1 MTAPAWH
8 SSFSRMK
15 QRPHVLV
22 VTPQAVGQTWIDAI
36 EAAAAGRTQLWPW
49 QAAGARYAAERP
61 YAMLAM
67 EMRTGKT
74 LTALHAVGVA
84 DREVRPLLLN
94 EGSTERRAATLR
106 QALAT
111 ESRPIVVVTNGD
123 AVWRGELGEAI
134 AGVSWAA
141 IIIDESHQIKSP
153 TGRKSKWLFA
163 LARKYPHAKRLCLTG
178 TPLAHALAVDC
189 PVLTPSGWRSMGTLR
204 VGDLVVGSEG
214 RPTKVVGVWP
224 QGVKPMYRITFSD
237 GDSIECTGDHLWS
250 VTSRGRDSRGTGPLV
265 LRTDELEKPRPA
277 PRSKDKPGRGTRDSL
292 MDAYGAPR
300 WGVPIVK
307 PVEFEPSVALPL
319 DPYLLGAMLGDGTMG
334 HNLAITSADDEIVEH
349 VRRALPAGYS
359 LTRKD
364 NRVAS
369 RAADYRISSGK
380 RGGSE
385 KGPRR
390 GPKKN
395 PVTVAFEEMGLRG
408 RDSATKFIPPAY
420 LFASRENRLATLQG
434 LCDTDG
440 SVVDSCAVY
449 TTISPHLAEGV
460 RHLAQSLGGYV
471 HTAIEQPRIS
481 RLPQG
486 TTCLSSLK
494 YKLTIRMPECPF
506 RLSRKANKWVPC
518 KRKPRRAIVS
528 IEPVSPKEAQCI
540 TVDAA
545 DGLFVADRFIVT
557 HNSPLDIFG
566 QTRFLDPTVFGTSF
580 PAFRARHMIPDR
592 QFPAR
597 PASRWQLKS
606 AGLATPWKNL
616 DELTAKMD
624 TFTYR
629 VRRADVMA
637 CLPTTTD
644 TIGVT
649 LSPVTLRYYR
659 QLEREMTAAVGD
671 GTVTAANVL
680 TKGIRLRQACG
691 GRAVLDGTKCTV
703 DIDGRAAKAAALKDW
718 LEGLPDDEPV
728 PVFCEFTDDLDAVAQ
743 VADEL
748 GRPYSEVSG
757 RGKTLAEWQCG
768 ETTILGVQTR
778 SGGLGVDL
786 TRANLAVFYSLGWS
800 LAEHEQAL
808 ARLQGVNQKRPVGY
822 YVLTAKGTIDE
833 QVYSAL
839 AERRDV
845 VEAVLGRLTGVK
857 ERGVA

>member
-36 EAAAAGRTQLWPW
+36 EAAAAGRTELWPW
-49 QAAGARYAAERP
+49 QVAGARYAAERP

-94 EGSTERRAATLR
+94 EGSTERRAAALR

-123 AVWRGELGEAI
+123 AVWRGDLGQAI
-134 AGVSWAA
+134 AGVSWSA

-153 TGRKSKWLFA
+153 TGRKSKWLAA
-163 LARKYPHAKRLCLTG
+163 LARKYPTAKRLCLTG
-178 TPLAHALAVDC
+178 TPLAH
-189 PVLTPSGWRSMGTLR
+189 
-204 VGDLVVGSEG
+204 
-214 RPTKVVGVWP
+214 
-224 QGVKPMYRITFSD
+224 
-237 GDSIECTGDHLWS
+237 
-250 VTSRGRDSRGTGPLV
+250 
-265 LRTDELEKPRPA
+265 
-277 PRSKDKPGRGTRDSL
+277 
-292 MDAYGAPR
+292 
-300 WGVPIVK
+300 
-307 PVEFEPSVALPL
+307 
-319 DPYLLGAMLGDGTMG
+319 
-334 HNLAITSADDEIVEH
+334 
-349 VRRALPAGYS
+349 
-359 LTRKD
+359 
-364 NRVAS
+364 
-369 RAADYRISSGK
+369 
-380 RGGSE
+380 
-385 KGPRR
+385 
-390 GPKKN
+390 
-395 PVTVAFEEMGLRG
+395 
-408 RDSATKFIPPAY
+408 
-420 LFASRENRLATLQG
+420 
-434 LCDTDG
+434 
-440 SVVDSCAVY
+440 
-449 TTISPHLAEGV
+449 
-460 RHLAQSLGGYV
+460 
-471 HTAIEQPRIS
+471 
-481 RLPQG
+481 
-486 TTCLSSLK
+486 
-494 YKLTIRMPECPF
+494 
-506 RLSRKANKWVPC
+506 
-518 KRKPRRAIVS
+518 
-528 IEPVSPKEAQCI
+528 
-540 TVDAA
+540 
-545 DGLFVADRFIVT
+545 
-557 HNSPLDIFG
+557 SPLDIFG
-566 QTRFLDPTVFGTSF
+566 QTRFLDPTVFGASF
-580 PAFRARHMIPDR
+580 PAFRARHMIGDR

-606 AGLATPWKNL
+606 AGLSTPWKNL

-629 VRRADVMA
+629 VRRADVME

-649 LSPVTLRYYR
+649 LSPVTMRYYR

-728 PVFCEFTDDLDAVAQ
+728 PVFCEFVDDLDAVAQ
-743 VADEL
+743 IADEL

-845 VEAVLGRLTGVK
+845 VEAVLGRLTGVA